1 MDQLLSY
8 VPRNDSWYFSVL
20 YYLVAVIL
28 IASFLLIAFYVFTV
42 IGNIIASP
50 FNAALSEKT
59 EELIIGASKGTPGG
73 LKMIMKDISHSIGVE
88 IKRLLF
94 FIIWF
99 IPIFLINFIPVIGQ
113 VIYFVMMLFYTG
125 YALNFTFMDYSLDRR
140 YKSFREKNRIIF
152 SNKSRMMGFGMIC
165 FFIGMIPILN
175 LFLIPV
181 CVIAGTLMF
190 INEHLHKDSIKQ

>member
-1 MDQLLSY
+1 ML
-8 VPRNDSWYFSVL
+8 PRNDSWYFGVL
-20 YYLVAVIL
+20 YYLVAVAL
-28 IASFLLIAFYVFTV
+28 IVSFLFIAFYVFTV

-59 EELIIGASKGTPGG
+59 EELIIGASTGTPGG
-73 LKMIMKDISHSIGVE
+73 IKMIMKDISHSIGAE

-94 FIIWF
+94 FIAWF
-99 IPIFLINFIPVIGQ
+99 IPILMINFIPVIGQ
-113 VIYFVMMLFYTG
+113 VIYFVLMLFYTG
-125 YALNFTFMDYSLDRR
+125 YALTFTFMDYSLDRR

-165 FFIGMIPILN
+165 FLIGMIPVLN

-190 INEHLHKDSIKQ
+190 INEHLQSESAAK